1 MSEHDQ
7 ARELQDARSQIQAQQ
22 ERIEALEA
30 ELRDARTSVL
40 REIRQISD
48 VMRATVGERPYR
60 RLLEGI
66 VVAAQRLFE
75 AGASSIALLDD
86 STNELVFEAAT
97 GAGAEEVLQLRF
109 PANRGIAGW
118 VMMTGEPLIVSDVRR
133 DPRFSQSFA
142 QSTGYVPNS
151 IMAVPLLIDEEV
163 RGVLEVL
170 DKASA
175 ASFGLDDLELLG
187 LFAGPAAVAVQQA
200 QLVTGVGDLL
210 LSELEQ
216 AADGRGDD
224 DTASLAGLIRREEGD
239 DRSLAL
245 AQLVHRLSRRGERNV
260 QLAEEILTAI
270 LRSAR

>member
-1 MSEHDQ
+1 M
-7 ARELQDARSQIQAQQ
+7 
-22 ERIEALEA
+22 
-30 ELRDARTSVL
+30 
-40 REIRQISD
+40 
-48 VMRATVGERPYR
+48 AT
-60 RLLEGI
+60 
-66 VVAAQRLFE
+66 
-75 AGASSIALLDD
+75 
-86 STNELVFEAAT
+86 
-97 GAGAEEVLQLRF
+97 
-109 PANRGIAGW
+109 
-118 VMMTGEPLIVSDVRR
+118 
-133 DPRFSQSFA
+133 
-142 QSTGYVPNS
+142 
-151 IMAVPLLIDEEV
+151 PLLIDEEV

-210 LSELEQ
+210 LTELEQ
-216 AADGRGDD
+216 SADGHDD
-224 DTASLAGLIRREEGD
+224 GETAALAGLIRREEAD